1 MIRTFLA
8 LGGNLGNRERTLD
21 EAVLRLRAV
30 PGLSVLAVSAYYE
43 TAPVGGP
50 ADAGAYL
57 NAVLEA
63 ETILS
68 PERLLAVLLGI
79 EQQLGRVR
87 SEPNA
92 PRTVDLDILLYGELI
107 RTSPDPILPHPRMHQ
122 RRFVLEPLSELAPN
136 LVIPGLAGSVRELLA
151 SLPADDVPPRA
162 IARVNDLTG
171 RELAGRRALV
181 TGSTKGIGLAIAR
194 ELARGGADV
203 IVHGRRSADEAL
215 KACGELR
222 GLGVRS
228 EHLLADLANPDDLN
242 RLVEQSWNAFGHLD
256 IVVLN
261 AGADL
266 LTGDAPDWTFE
277 QKWNALLAVDL
288 TSTMQLGRAFGER
301 MRRRHSG
308 SIITMGWDQAE
319 TGFEGDSGQL
329 FGTIKAAVMAF
340 TRSLAKSLAPDV
352 RVNGVAPGWIK
363 TAWGEQAS
371 PKWQQR
377 VERETPLGR
386 WGLPED
392 VANTVRWLVSPQAG
406 FVTGQIVRVNGGAV

>member
-136 LVIPGLAGSVRELLA
+136 LVIPGLAGSVREL
-151 SLPADDVPPRA
+151 
-162 IARVNDLTG
+162 
-171 RELAGRRALV
+171 
-181 TGSTKGIGLAIAR
+181 
-194 ELARGGADV
+194 
-203 IVHGRRSADEAL
+203 
-215 KACGELR
+215 
-222 GLGVRS
+222 
-228 EHLLADLANPDDLN
+228 
-242 RLVEQSWNAFGHLD
+242 
-256 IVVLN
+256 
-261 AGADL
+261 
-266 LTGDAPDWTFE
+266 
-277 QKWNALLAVDL
+277 
-288 TSTMQLGRAFGER
+288 
-301 MRRRHSG
+301 
-308 SIITMGWDQAE
+308 
-319 TGFEGDSGQL
+319 
-329 FGTIKAAVMAF
+329 
-340 TRSLAKSLAPDV
+340 
-352 RVNGVAPGWIK
+352 
-363 TAWGEQAS
+363 
-371 PKWQQR
+371 
-377 VERETPLGR
+377 
-386 WGLPED
+386 
-392 VANTVRWLVSPQAG
+392 
-406 FVTGQIVRVNGGAV
+406 